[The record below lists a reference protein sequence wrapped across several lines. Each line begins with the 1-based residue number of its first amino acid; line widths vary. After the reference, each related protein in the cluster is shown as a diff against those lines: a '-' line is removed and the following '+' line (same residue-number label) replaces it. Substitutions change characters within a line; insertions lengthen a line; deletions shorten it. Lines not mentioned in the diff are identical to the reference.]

1 MSSISGRRRAASTGG
16 MIAFRTAIT
25 AAAESAPRNP
35 LTLAPGT
42 IKVATRSA
50 DADTSQATTRW
61 NGLSFGRLGRQLGT
75 FWACS
80 LPVITLDG
88 DCFVAPW
95 GGPHPKGVMK
105 VAGRGYSML
114 EDVR

>member
-1 MSSISGRRRAASTGG
+1 L
-16 MIAFRTAIT
+16 TA
-25 AAAESAPRNP
+25 
-35 LTLAPGT
+35 APGT
-42 IKVATRSA
+42 IKAATSSA

-88 DCFVAPW
+88 DCFVAPRA
-95 GGPHPKGVMK
+95 GPHPNGVMK
-105 VAGRGYSML
+105 VVAQGYSML